1 MTTTDSFIQI
11 LEQIEGLEFEDLTLD
26 RGDFLIRE
34 GEVEKRLYHILSGA
48 IHAFYVSEHEEHTI
62 RFGYEGSMMN
72 SINSFINQTG
82 SELYFQAIRKTKVR
96 AYTRA
101 SFYKVKETNEF
112 LQQLYVSALE
122 NLAKQQMEREIDLL
136 TASPIERLKRVQ
148 TRSPRLFQE
157 IPAKY
162 IASYLRMTPETLSRI
177 MNS

>member
-1 MTTTDSFIQI
+1 MAKTDSFIQL

-34 GEVEKRLYHILSGA
+34 GEVEKRLYHIISGA
-48 IHAFYVSEHEEHTI
+48 VHAFYVSEHEEHTI

-72 SINSFINQTG
+72 SISSFLNQTG

-96 AYTRA
+96 VYTRS
-101 SFYKVKETNEF
+101 SFYKTKETNPL
-112 LQQLYVSALE
+112 LQQLYISALE
-122 NLAKQQMEREIDLL
+122 NLAHQQMEREIDLL

-148 TRSPRLFQE
+148 KRSPRLFQE

-177 MNS
+177 QNS

>member
-1 MTTTDSFIQI
+1 MSTTDSFIQI

-34 GEVEKRLYHILSGA
+34 GEVEKHLYHIQSGA

-62 RFGYEGSMMN
+62 RFGYEGSLMT
-72 SINSFINQTG
+72 SIPSFYNQKP
-82 SELYFQAIRKTKVR
+82 SALYLQAIRKTKVR

-101 SFYKVKETNEF
+101 SFYAAKAENPL
-112 LQQLYVSALE
+112 LQQFYIASLE
-122 NLAKQQMEREIDLL
+122 SLAEQQMEREIDLL
-136 TASPIERLKRVQ
+136 TVSPIERLKRVQ
-148 TRSPRLFQE
+148 SRSPRLFQE

-177 MNS
+177 MNA